1 MDLVQTYSYTV
12 SDRNHW
18 IEIGRFR
25 ILEIKLGSNYAI
37 NCEPSDL
44 NLTVLICW
52 LCDCTKMLTAL
63 NPGPCLSQWMVLYL
77 LLHYHSMQGNIITQL
92 IWENSKESST
102 RTNQRNINDNVWQV
116 EHNHPWLVVEFTS
129 RKGLIWLKMRMAVKW
144 SQQQQIINFRVTC
157 ILMSPKT
164 V

>member
-44 NLTVLICW
+44 NLTVLIC
-52 LCDCTKMLTAL
+52 C
-63 NPGPCLSQWMVLYL
+63 PCLSQWMVLYL